1 MRGSATVF
9 YLFTNS
15 WCMWRHKKIIK
26 EEGYKKLIVITSP
39 DMRHICVKWLQQQAS
54 NLGVELVIQAKSLME
69 DFCTFLGATNLVL
82 YFSTLGD
89 NAAVLNARLKCL
101 YVRNLRTR
109 IR

>member
-1 MRGSATVF
+1 
-9 YLFTNS
+9 
-15 WCMWRHKKIIK
+15 MWRHKEIIR

-39 DMRHICVKWLQQQAS
+39 DVRHVCVKWLQQQAS
-54 NLGVELVIQAKSLME
+54 NLGVELVIQANCLME

-82 YFSTLGD
+82 CFSTLGD

-101 YVRNLRTR
+101 YVWNWRTR